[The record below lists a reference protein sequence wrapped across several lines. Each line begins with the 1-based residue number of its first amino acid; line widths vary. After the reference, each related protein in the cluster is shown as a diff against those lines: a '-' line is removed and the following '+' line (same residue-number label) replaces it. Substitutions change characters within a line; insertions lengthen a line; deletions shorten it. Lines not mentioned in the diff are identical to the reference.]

1 MNHVDEESMMVLSFV
16 LSLNNNLM
24 FDTSISK
31 SAVKISNR
39 EQEVLKLIA
48 YEFTSKQIAEVL
60 FLSRYTVDSHRKN
73 LMEKWNVKNTA
84 GLVRVGFQLG
94 VLSTGY

>member
-1 MNHVDEESMMVLSFV
+1 MYQYQ
-16 LSLNNNLM
+16 
-24 FDTSISK
+24 TISK
-31 SAVKISNR
+31 R

-48 YEFTSKQIAEVL
+48 YEFTSKQIAEAL

-84 GLVRVGFQLG
+84 GLVRRGFESGLLT
-94 VLSTGY
+94 V